1 LLLAL
6 GYGKPPLFIGTPRLL
21 RRNSYLWRIRVVI
34 YEKSMTDHIHRIHQ
48 VVEASA
54 PRWMFEGGMR
64 DTAWEALVVLWH
76 EEDDQIE
83 HSQYRHFL
91 SYAREGAK
99 VVVIPTGD
107 RDRIGCFADQVKLTH
122 ALVWDLDEAIKEIK
136 LLGEHKDESSQKIT
150 VLEALCKRQREDAQK
165 LRDEK
170 TTLEGMVESHSELI
184 MEMAEEYGLNRMGE
198 NDDEEEDDD
207 DEGNAAAPPAPV
219 PPAAATEVV
228 AVNEEDPVE
237 MVPEQ
242 EASEAHEVVLAE
254 AEPELS

>member
-1 LLLAL
+1 
-6 GYGKPPLFIGTPRLL
+6 
-21 RRNSYLWRIRVVI
+21 
-34 YEKSMTDHIHRIHQ
+34 
-48 VVEASA
+48 
-54 PRWMFEGGMR
+54 
-64 DTAWEALVVLWH
+64 
-76 EEDDQIE
+76 
-83 HSQYRHFL
+83 
-91 SYAREGAK
+91 
-99 VVVIPTGD
+99 
-107 RDRIGCFADQVKLTH
+107 
-122 ALVWDLDEAIKEIK
+122 
-136 LLGEHKDESSQKIT
+136 

-198 NDDEEEDDD
+198 NDDEKEDDD